1 MSMSN
6 KLKHLSKKELLEYEN
21 LVEIERRI
29 TQREN
34 YLKEK
39 LLEISMTKD
48 LNYLINSY
56 QKRFEHKFQLEEG
69 YAFEDSNNIKTDY
82 TSYYWSLNFK
92 NFFGIGLLKE
102 SIFISVD
109 GNEPI
114 DESKKN
120 KSKLVFNVDFT
131 PHFGN
136 IDESHFN
143 LSYIQTINIIKKHFR
158 QRCRLGS
165 PKDKTS

>member
-1 MSMSN
+1 MNMSN
-6 KLKHLSKKELLEYEN
+6 KLKHLSKKQLLEYEN
-21 LVEIERRI
+21 LVEIQRRI

-39 LLEISMTKD
+39 LLEISMTED
-48 LNYLINSY
+48 LNHLINSY

-69 YAFEDSNNIKTDY
+69 YAFEDSNIKTDY
-82 TSYYWSLNFK
+82 TSYSWALNFK

-102 SIFISVD
+102 SIIISVD
-109 GNEPI
+109 INEPI

-120 KSKLVFNVDFT
+120 KSKLVFNVSFT
-131 PHFGN
+131 PHFEN
-136 IDESHFN
+136 IDESHFD
-143 LSYIQTINIIKKHFR
+143 LSYIQTINIIRKHFR